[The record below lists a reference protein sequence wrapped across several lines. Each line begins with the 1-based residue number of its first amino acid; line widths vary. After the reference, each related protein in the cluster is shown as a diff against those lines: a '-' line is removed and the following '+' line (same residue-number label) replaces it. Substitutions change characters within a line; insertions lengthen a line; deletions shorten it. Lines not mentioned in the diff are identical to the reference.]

1 MILNCYE
8 DHKSAQP
15 RKVIC
20 YVDGDLAT
28 FEISK
33 REKKGAW
40 DKGWY
45 TIYLKVNHGSIHP
58 SERRSIDHV
67 GDANSIAEAKK
78 KIRAYCEK
86 HPEALEEAA
95 TTNTGRK
102 TREKVDVAY
111 LPAGD
116 NKDFYPTPDRLAGK
130 LLAHVRWSGVT
141 DILEPSAGKGNLVE
155 AVLNM
160 AQRCRER
167 EYEDYPSYRARL
179 AKNPHL
185 ERERTTRYQRSIRG
199 KERNFDVIELDYNL
213 RLILRGKGYHLVGDD
228 FLSYRTNKRYDLIL
242 MNPPFSAGAAHLL
255 HAIELQKDGGQIAC
269 LLNAETIR
277 NPYTN
282 ERKLLKSLLAKYEA
296 RIEFVQD
303 AFKEAQRKTDVE
315 VAVVHIDIPRKRAV
329 ESSIFEGA
337 KKAVEKDY
345 SDLHEQKEG
354 QIVIADEILSLIEYF
369 NLEART
375 GIDLMMAYEAVA
387 PHLITGVHESEKP
400 LITMSVGGHDFTT
413 ATNEVI
419 NEYLKK
425 LRYKYWNLLL
435 DKPQL
440 REKMTS
446 QMQSDYHD
454 KVREMSEYEFDKHNV
469 MQVFY
474 DIQLQLQQGV
484 EDSIMS
490 LFRKLSEEH
499 SWSREIQSDNVHY
512 YNGWATN
519 KAWKVGMKVILPIN
533 GFSSSSWDGDK
544 LDTYDLTRT
553 ISDMERALTYLDKGE
568 IGWAR
573 DPFSVISNA
582 NDLKATRGELSFT
595 YFTAKFY
602 KKGTCHIKFRPEAAP
617 IIDRLNIFA
626 ARQRS
631 WLPPS
636 YGHKRYEDM
645 SEKEQAVID
654 EFQGKEEYGKVMEN
668 PAKYVIEASQL
679 RPMLTA

>member
-8 DHKSAQP
+8 EPART

-20 YVDGDLAT
+20 KVDGDLAT

-33 REKKGAW
+33 REKIGGW
-40 DKGWY
+40 DNGWY
-45 TIYLKVNHGSIHP
+45 SICLNVNHSRIHP
-58 SERRSIDHV
+58 HESRSTVHI

-86 HPEALEEAA
+86 HPEELEDAA
-95 TTNTGRK
+95 TTNSGK
-102 TREKVDVAY
+102 NARETADMAY

-116 NKDFYPTPDRLAGK
+116 NKDFYPTPDKLAGK
-130 LLAHVRWSGVT
+130 LLAHINWSGVT
-141 DILEPSAGKGNLVE
+141 DVLEPSAGKGDLVE
-155 AVLNM
+155 AALNM
-160 AQRCRER
+160 AQRCKER
-167 EYEDYPSYRARL
+167 EYEDYEEYRSRL
-179 AKNPHL
+179 KKNPKID
-185 ERERTTRYQRSIRG
+185 RERTTRYQRSVRG
-199 KERNFDVIELDYNL
+199 NNRYFDVIELDYNL

-228 FLSYRTNKRYDLIL
+228 FLAYRTNKRYDLIL
-242 MNPPFSAGAAHLL
+242 MNPPFSNGAAHLL

-303 AFKEAQRKTDVE
+303 AFKEAQRKTGVE
-315 VAVVHIDIPRKRAV
+315 VAVIHINIPRKRV
-329 ESSIFEGA
+329 TESSIFEGA

-345 SDLHEQKEG
+345 SELHEQKED
-354 QIVIADEILSLIEYF
+354 QLVIADEILSLIEHF
-369 NLEART
+369 NLEAKT
-375 GIDLMMAYEAVA
+375 GIELMMAYEAVV
-387 PHLITGVHESEKP
+387 PHLISDGEKGEKP
-400 LITMSVGGHDFTT
+400 LITMEVGGSSFTA
-413 ATNEVI
+413 ATNDVI

-425 LRYKYWNLLL
+425 LRYKYWSMLL
-435 DKPQL
+435 DRPRLK
-440 REKMTS
+440 EKMTS
-446 QMQSDYHD
+446 QMQSEYHD

-484 EDSIMS
+484 EESIMS

-499 SWSREIQSDNVHY
+499 SWSREVISDNVHY

-533 GFSSSSWDGDK
+533 GFSSYSWEGDK
-544 LDTYDLTRT
+544 LDEYDLART

-568 IGWAR
+568 IGWQC
-573 DPFSVISNA
+573 DPIRVIQAA
-582 NDLKATRGELSFT
+582 NSLKTTRKELDFT

-602 KKGTCHIKFRPEAAP
+602 KKGTCHFKFKPAAAP

-636 YGHKRYEDM
+636 YGRKRYEDM

-654 EFQGKEEYGKVMEN
+654 GFQGKEEYGKVMEN
-668 PAKYVIEASQL
+668 PTKYVIEPAQL